1 MVRHMKRT
9 VILAGM
15 VLLLMTACSKA
26 DRDYFG
32 GHTHSSDNPVQE
44 YMLTLADDLLTASL
58 EELEDAL
65 QANPQEPV
73 ARALY
78 DMKGGDLHLSGS
90 TWTIRRECP
99 LKGLVLRCEPESGQ
113 AAWTLEFDGDL
124 ELAGEIYPTRFSI
137 RLRPEDDGQ
146 NPSPH
151 VNWTVFGFNGTR
163 TERDGYKCSFG
174 LASPTILFRALLADH
189 VWNPYGS
196 LQMKVL
202 KNENLVDIAYLTL
215 AGAPSASTFVHG
227 ENLN

>member
-15 VLLLMTACSKA
+15 ALLLMTACSKA
-26 DRDYFG
+26 NHDYFG

-65 QANPQEPV
+65 QANPQDPV

-78 DMKGGDLHLSGS
+78 DIQGNDLNLSGS

-99 LKGLVLRCEPESGQ
+99 LKGLVLRCEPENGQ
-113 AAWTLEFDGDL
+113 TAWTLSFDGDL
-124 ELAGEIYPTRFSI
+124 ELAGESYPTRFSI
-137 RLRPEDDGQ
+137 RLRPEDGGQ
-146 NPSPH
+146 NQSSH
-151 VNWTVFGFNGTR
+151 INWTVFEFSGSR
-163 TERDGYKCSFG
+163 TEREGYNCSFG
-174 LASPTILFRALLADH
+174 LASSTILFRALLADY

-196 LQMKVL
+196 LQMKVF
-202 KNENLVDIAYLTL
+202 KNQDLVDVAYLTL

-227 ENLN
+227 ENLL

>member
-1 MVRHMKRT
+1 MKRML
-9 VILAGM
+9 ILAGM
-15 VLLLMTACSKA
+15 ALLLMTACSKA
-26 DRDYFG
+26 NPDYFG

-44 YMLTLADDLLTASL
+44 YMITLADDLLTASL

-65 QANPQEPV
+65 QVDPQDPV
-73 ARALY
+73 ARVLY
-78 DMKGGDLHLSGS
+78 NMKGGDLHLSGS

-99 LKGLVLRCEPESGQ
+99 LKGLVLRSELENGQ

-124 ELAGEIYPTRFSI
+124 ELAGEIYPTRFSV

-146 NPSPH
+146 NQSPH
-151 VNWTVFGFNGTR
+151 GNWTVFEFSGTR

>member
-1 MVRHMKRT
+1 MKRML
-9 VILAGM
+9 ILAGM

-26 DRDYFG
+26 NRDYFG

-65 QANPQEPV
+65 QADPQDPV

-99 LKGLVLRCEPESGQ
+99 LKGLVLRCEPENGQ

-124 ELAGEIYPTRFSI
+124 ELAGEIYPTFFSV

-146 NPSPH
+146 NQSPH
-151 VNWTVFGFNGTR
+151 GNWTVFEFSGTR

>member
-1 MVRHMKRT
+1 ML
-9 VILAGM
+9 ILAGM

-26 DRDYFG
+26 NRDYFG

-65 QANPQEPV
+65 QADPQDPV

-99 LKGLVLRCEPESGQ
+99 LKGLVLRCEPENGQ

-124 ELAGEIYPTRFSI
+124 ELAGEIYPTFFSV

-146 NPSPH
+146 NQSPH
-151 VNWTVFGFNGTR
+151 GNWTVFEFSGTR

>member
-15 VLLLMTACSKA
+15 TLLLMTACSKA
-26 DRDYFG
+26 NHDYFG

-65 QANPQEPV
+65 QANPQDPV

-78 DMKGGDLHLSGS
+78 DMQGDDLHLSGN

-99 LKGLVLRCEPESGQ
+99 LKGLAIRCEPVGHM
-113 AAWTLEFDGDL
+113 AWGIVFDGNL
-124 ELAGEIYPTRFSI
+124 ELAGESYPTQFSI

-146 NPSPH
+146 NQSPH
-151 VNWTVFGFNGTR
+151 INWTVFEFTGTR
-163 TERDGYKCSFG
+163 TERDGYKCTFG
-174 LASPTILFRALLADH
+174 LASPTILFRAMLADH
-189 VWNPYGS
+189 LWNPYGS
-196 LQMKVL
+196 LQMKVF
-202 KNENLVDIAYLTL
+202 KNDNLVDNAYLTL

-227 ENLN
+227 EELN